1 MNDPPAYKFEAL
13 ESHKTAIQRQLT
25 EALNIES
32 ENPDCI
38 INGRGEYGN
47 NRIPRLKLTIEN
59 EIYNANPSHPQ
70 IAPPAGASSSL
81 AEQPPDHSSN
91 AQCNPSDSFSQ
102 QFSQRKRKAKQEAL
116 NSTEKQACR
125 PSMLPSK
132 SQKVLDTNVGNPVL
146 EGSQEGIRQSFE
158 MSFDNRMQ
166 KNRSKRPVNTRK
178 NYTNRLQRSQ
188 KEG

>member
-1 MNDPPAYKFEAL
+1 MNDPPSYKFEAL

-91 AQCNPSDSFSQ
+91 AQCTPSDSFSQ

-166 KNRSKRPVNTRK
+166 KNRSKRSENTKRIDSK
-178 NYTNRLQRSQ
+178 LLQRSQ
-188 KEG
+188 HEG